1 MPGVVG
7 AVRRRVSLLW
17 GMRPFVVL
25 QGAWSA
31 STAFLRCLSW
41 RRRRLVVA
49 RKRLAACLLLACG
62 LAGMV
67 WAEPVA
73 SWVRGSTLTGNDRLR
88 GQILVRPPI
97 GSGAVRA
104 AAVRLVPVVLTG
116 SVTGVLFLL
125 GAPPPRVVASAVD
138 LRGAGAPIFPC
149 RGGVTPSSSRR
160 RAALRVWR
168 GWSRPSGSGACAWIT

>member
-1 MPGVVG
+1 M
-7 AVRRRVSLLW
+7 
-17 GMRPFVVL
+17 
-25 QGAWSA
+25 
-31 STAFLRCLSW
+31 AFLRCLSW
-41 RRRRLVVA
+41 RCRRLVVP

-73 SWVRGSTLTGNDRLR
+73 SWVRGSTLAGNHRLR

-104 AAVRLVPVVLTG
+104 AAVRLVPVVPTG

-125 GAPPPRVVASAVD
+125 GAPPPRVVAPAVD
-138 LRGAGAPIFPC
+138 HAGRWSSDLPVPGWGYAVVVAAEGCAPRVAGVVEAFWLRSVRVVHEMASC
-149 RGGVTPSSSRR
+149 RSTWTVSR
-160 RAALRVWR
+160 W
-168 GWSRPSGSGACAWIT
+168 